1 MYSDIPAWVI
11 LVAAIFI
18 GMGFVLA
25 FFRLLRGP
33 LIADR
38 VLALDLI
45 SGLCL
50 GTLIL
55 VALQSDNSTYL
66 NVALAL
72 AVISFLGTVALARY
86 LDKGRRRE

>member
-1 MYSDIPAWVI
+1 MYSEIPDWVMGLSTVFI
-11 LVAAIFI
+11 AIAFL
-18 GMGFVLA
+18 LA

-50 GTLIL
+50 ATLIL
-55 VALQSDNSTYL
+55 VALESDNSTYL
-66 NVALAL
+66 NVAMAL

-86 LDKGRRRE
+86 LDKGRKQP